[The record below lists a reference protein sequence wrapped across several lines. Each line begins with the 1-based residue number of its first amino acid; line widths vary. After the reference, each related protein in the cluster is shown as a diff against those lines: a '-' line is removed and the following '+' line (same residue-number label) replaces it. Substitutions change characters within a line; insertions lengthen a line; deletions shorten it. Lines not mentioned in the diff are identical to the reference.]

1 MPSSQL
7 EYHLLHRLKF
17 RQLKLLVTVDEQ
29 RNILKASKVLNMAQ
43 PAATKNIRDLEDL
56 LGVSLFDRSS
66 RGVTPTLYGDVV
78 IKHAKLIL
86 SQIKLTSEEI
96 ISLKTGLSG
105 HINVGTLLAAS
116 ATIIPNSILE
126 MRKDR
131 PNISLTVLEGTNDK
145 IMPALRSGEL
155 DIVIGRLPVFRER
168 EGLEQEVLYNE
179 PISIIVRKGHKLA
192 KMKNLNFKDLKEFDW
207 ILPPSQTSLRR
218 QIETEFRNV
227 GLEPPLNTIE
237 SISILTN
244 FKLLS
249 ETDMVA
255 AMPYH
260 VIEHHPDLIRLPIAL
275 EAATSA
281 IGVTFRSQNTP
292 SPAVVY
298 FVETLKK
305 VAQKINN
312 PQ

>member
-1 MPSSQL
+1 
-7 EYHLLHRLKF
+7 
-17 RQLKLLVTVDEQ
+17 
-29 RNILKASKVLNMAQ
+29 MAQ
-43 PAATKNIRDLEDL
+43 PAATKNIRDLEDI

-86 SQIKLTSEEI
+86 SQIKLISEEVV
-96 ISLKTGLSG
+96 SLKTGLSG

-116 ATIIPNSILE
+116 ATLIPNSILE

-131 PNISLTVLEGTNDK
+131 PNISLTVLEGTNDR

-168 EGLEQEVLYNE
+168 EGLEQQILYNE

-192 KMKNLNFKDLKEFDW
+192 TKKKKLSFKDLKKYDW
-207 ILPPSQTSLRR
+207 IMPPSQTSLRR
-218 QIETEFRNV
+218 QIETEFRNA
-227 GLEPPLNTIE
+227 GFEPPVNNIE

-260 VIEHHPDLIRLPIAL
+260 VIENHPELIRLPISL

-281 IGVTFRSQNTP
+281 IGVTYRSQNTP
-292 SPAVVY
+292 SPAVAY
-298 FVETLKK
+298 FIDALKR
-305 VAQKINN
+305 VAEEINN